1 MEVAVS
7 QEQRQILR
15 LEPDKHI
22 PEADIRVANLLELPQ
37 PTEADTLVAIPQA
50 APFLEAW
57 DDHSLAA
64 DNLGAIQPGP
74 GPTHWLVGGADGR
87 DCYCLTRVLVRS

>member
-1 MEVAVS
+1 MEVAAS

-15 LEPDKHI
+15 LEPDNHI
-22 PEADIRVANLLELPQ
+22 LEADILVANLLELSQ
-37 PTEADTLVAIPQA
+37 PAEADTLVAIPQA

-57 DDHSLAA
+57 DDHSRAA

-74 GPTHWLVGGADGR
+74 THWLVEVADGR
-87 DCYCLTRVLVRS
+87 DWYCLKRVLIRS